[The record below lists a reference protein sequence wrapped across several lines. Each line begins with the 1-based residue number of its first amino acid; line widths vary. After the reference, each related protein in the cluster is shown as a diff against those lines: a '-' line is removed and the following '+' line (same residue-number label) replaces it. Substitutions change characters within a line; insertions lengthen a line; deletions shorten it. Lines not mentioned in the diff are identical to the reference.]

1 VKTYYCGPE
10 GYGASPELSF
20 GQGPSHYR
28 MQSMQPIKDGLTLSA
43 KQKIMDTFAPFDADI
58 VKIDKT
64 RKGYVRIW
72 YNNCTRLYKKE
83 R

>member
-1 VKTYYCGPE
+1 MTYYCGPE
-10 GYGASPELSF
+10 GYGACPELSF

-28 MQSMQPIKDGLTLSA
+28 MQSIDPHRGRLTLSE
-43 KQKIMDTFAPFDADI
+43 KKKIMALFAPFNAEV

-72 YNNCTRLYKKE
+72 YNNCKQLYTSK

>member
-1 VKTYYCGPE
+1 MSTYYCGPE

-28 MQSMQPIKDGLTLSA
+28 MQSLHPFNGRLTPTIKQEIVD
-43 KQKIMDTFAPFDADI
+43 KFAPFNADI

-72 YNNCTRLYKKE
+72 YNNCTQLYKAT